1 LKRRKTESLGS
12 GLSNENPG
20 TGATLEQ
27 SLGEAI
33 RRLRDIKRLSV
44 RALASKCG
52 FSPSFISQVELNQ
65 ASPSLASLER
75 IAAAIGV
82 TIGEFF
88 LTAEQSGP
96 RVVRSSR
103 RPMLQSGWSRS
114 QIESLGNTAL
124 GSRLEAL
131 LVTMRGGGISGSK
144 LHANETEL
152 FALVLAGSVMLH
164 LADANQVLRRGDAV
178 VIPVGT
184 PYRWENK
191 GVKQVQ
197 LLLVRPR

>member
-1 LKRRKTESLGS
+1 
-12 GLSNENPG
+12 
-20 TGATLEQ
+20 
-27 SLGEAI
+27 
-33 RRLRDIKRLSV
+33 
-44 RALASKCG
+44 
-52 FSPSFISQVELNQ
+52 
-65 ASPSLASLER
+65 
-75 IAAAIGV
+75 
-82 TIGEFF
+82 
-88 LTAEQSGP
+88 
-96 RVVRSSR
+96 
-103 RPMLQSGWSRS
+103 MLQSGWSRS